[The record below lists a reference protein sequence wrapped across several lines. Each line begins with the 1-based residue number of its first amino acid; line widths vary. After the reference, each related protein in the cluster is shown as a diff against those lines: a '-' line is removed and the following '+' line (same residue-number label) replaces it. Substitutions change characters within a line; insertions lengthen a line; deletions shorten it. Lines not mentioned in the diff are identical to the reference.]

1 MPYNSTLRHA
11 VSVGQ
16 TITSTEDNYKAH
28 VNLQENACNLLVLV
42 SENHKVATPPEKSKN
57 IMKVSHKKGIKRSH
71 KHSL

>member
-28 VNLQENACNLLVLV
+28 VNLQENDCTLLVLVLV
-42 SENHKVATPPEKSKN
+42 SENQIVATFPKKQKHHESQFTDTNKEKK
-57 IMKVSHKKGIKRSH
+57 IT
-71 KHSL
+71 